1 MKGKTIYTYL
11 LTILMVVSFLF
22 TGACKSSTNN
32 STGTSTTTTAVK
44 NPDTFI
50 EEVIGDP
57 QTLDPAAAYDTTS
70 DSYIELVYNTLV
82 VYHKDSTTQFDPS
95 LADSWTVS
103 ADGMT
108 YRFHIRTGVK
118 FSNGDLLLTSS

>member
-1 MKGKTIYTYL
+1 MKGKTVFTYL
-11 LTILMVVSFLF
+11 LTVLMVGSLLMAS
-22 TGACKSSTNN
+22 ACKS
-32 STGTSTTTTAVK
+32 TSTTTTATSTTTTETVK

-108 YRFHIRTGVK
+108 YHFHIRTGVH
-118 FSNGDLLLTSS
+118 FSNGDLLNS

>member
-1 MKGKTIYTYL
+1 MKGKTVYTYL
-11 LTILMVVSFLF
+11 LTILMVISLLF

-82 VYHKDSTTQFDPS
+82 VYHKAQAPRNSTPVWPTAGRCP
-95 LADSWTVS
+95 
-103 ADGMT
+103 
-108 YRFHIRTGVK
+108 RTA
-118 FSNGDLLLTSS
+118 